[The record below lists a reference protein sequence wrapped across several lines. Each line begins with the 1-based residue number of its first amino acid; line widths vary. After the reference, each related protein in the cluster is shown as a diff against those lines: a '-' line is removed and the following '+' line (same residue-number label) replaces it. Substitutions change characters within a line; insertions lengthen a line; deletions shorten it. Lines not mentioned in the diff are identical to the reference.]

1 MSNHRLAYVIYTQTA
16 IKDTHL
22 RKDKHYLQI
31 STKCV
36 RLTTTFSLWAL
47 TVAPNHWFVLNSI
60 GSLVPLT
67 LIFLLSDK
75 KKKKKIVDSLF

>member
-36 RLTTTFSLWAL
+36 RLTTTFSL
-47 TVAPNHWFVLNSI
+47 
-60 GSLVPLT
+60 
-67 LIFLLSDK
+67 
-75 KKKKKIVDSLF
+75 